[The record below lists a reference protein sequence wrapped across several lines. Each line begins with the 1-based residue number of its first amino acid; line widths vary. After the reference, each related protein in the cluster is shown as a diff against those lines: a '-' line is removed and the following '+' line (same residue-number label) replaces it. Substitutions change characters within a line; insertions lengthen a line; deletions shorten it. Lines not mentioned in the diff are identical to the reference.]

1 MYPLLSNPTLHV
13 SFKQTLSWVFI
24 DVTLSRDCFMA
35 TETAVEIQRT
45 YLEMST
51 RYYCIEWLL
60 FVYWLHVCE
69 LHCYCSNNSELKS
82 ATDPAAKY

>member
-1 MYPLLSNPTLHV
+1 MRNMYPLLSNPTLHV
-13 SFKQTLSWVFI
+13 SFKQTLSWEFI

-51 RYYCIEWLL
+51 RYYCIEWDVRMLSKKGD
-60 FVYWLHVCE
+60 FMFSPHW
-69 LHCYCSNNSELKS
+69 
-82 ATDPAAKY
+82 